1 MKKCIVYNKDWMY
14 NSKDGMS
21 SVIEIHSV
29 IVHRFKVDTGR
40 MSIAKFHEW
49 QDSKEDKYLVHPLH
63 EWQYSEMGKWII
75 EKSVEPLIFHR
86 QILDWGYKYAIEASL
101 KGADYTFWI
110 LKWNDQV
117 NTK

>member
-1 MKKCIVYNKDWMY
+1 MKKCIVYNG
-14 NSKDGMS
+14 KDGMS

-29 IVHRFKVDTGR
+29 IVHRFKVETGGQGG
-40 MSIAKFHEW
+40 SYQSFHEW
-49 QDSKEDKYLVHPLH
+49 QDSKMTEDKYLVQPFH

-86 QILDWGYKYAIEASL
+86 QILDWGYKYAIEAWL